1 MKTLSAAV
9 IFSALVFPFTAA
21 HAGGWVY
28 GSSDDKMRGSTE
40 SYAQLKSEDVISL
53 DFPYRGG
60 SSLSVLLRDSQR
72 YGGLNVLLKLSK
84 GQLLCAYGGCRIA
97 AKFDNGKIA
106 TFRASKASG
115 GNSDTIFID
124 DAKGFLKRLRSSDQV
139 IIEVPVWKHGDAQFT
154 FSPKGLTWK

>member
-1 MKTLSAAV
+1 MKPVAVAV
-9 IFSALVFPFTAA
+9 IISALTFPLTGA
-21 HAGGWVY
+21 HAAGWVY
-28 GSSDDKMRGSTE
+28 GTSEDKMRGSSE

-72 YGGLNVLLKLSK
+72 YGGLNVLIKLSK
-84 GQLLCAYGGCRIA
+84 GQLSCSYGGCRIA

-106 TFRASKASG
+106 SFRASKASG

-139 IIEVPVWKHGDAQFT
+139 IIEVPVWKYGDAQFT
-154 FSPKGLTWK
+154 FRPKGLTWK